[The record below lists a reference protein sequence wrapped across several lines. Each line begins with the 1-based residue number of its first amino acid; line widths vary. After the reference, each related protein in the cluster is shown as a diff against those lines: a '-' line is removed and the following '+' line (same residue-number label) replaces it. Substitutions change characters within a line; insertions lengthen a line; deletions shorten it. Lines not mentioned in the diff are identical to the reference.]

1 MTRFEMLAHI
11 DVKAGAVRSLY
22 ITVAPGQEATYI
34 MKGQQAREYAAV
46 SFGGAPPPLIAAEA
60 SAMGITAQA
69 AAMNIMAMESQWSTL
84 AGQIEYV
91 RRSAK
96 LAVEAAPSE
105 EAAKLL
111 YEHCINTF
119 SAFL

>member
-46 SFGGAPPPLIAAEA
+46 SFGGAPPPLVAAEA
-60 SAMGITAQA
+60 ASMGITAQA
-69 AAMNIMAMESQWSTL
+69 AAMSIMAMESQWSTV

-105 EAAKLL
+105 DAAKQA
-111 YEHCINTF
+111 YEGCIATF